1 MTSENPTSGASQR
14 STHSATHSPADSAR
28 DARYVIGVDVGT
40 GSARAGLFDLAG
52 RMVASA
58 RRDITLFH
66 ASGSIVEQSSG
77 EIWTAVCDSVK
88 DALSQA
94 AVSPAQVAG
103 IGFDATCSLVVLGA
117 GGQPLP
123 VGPSEQAERD
133 IIVWMDHRAVAQA
146 ERINATG
153 HEVLNYVGGKISP
166 EMETPKLLW
175 LLENRPGVFAAAWQ
189 FFDLTDFLT
198 WRATGDLARSTCTV
212 TCKWTYL
219 AHERRWDES
228 YFRSVG
234 LGVLADEAFARIG
247 QRVVD
252 PGTPLGSGLTGD
264 AAAQLGL
271 RTGTPVATGV
281 IDAHAGGIGTVGA
294 DGDPESC
301 LAYVFGTSSC
311 TMTTTRSPVFVPGVW
326 GPYFSAM
333 VPDAWLNEGGQSV
346 AGAAIERLL
355 AMHPAS
361 SDARLRAQ
369 REGQSLPALLAALAV
384 QSANS
389 VSGTAL
395 LAGGLHVVPEFLGN
409 RAPLA
414 DPHARAVIAGLGME
428 DDLDSLVALYIAGL
442 CSIGY
447 GLRQIIETQANA
459 GAPIERVVI
468 SGGAG
473 RLDLVRQ
480 LLADATG
487 KPVLATQAEE
497 PVLLG
502 AAMLG
507 GVAGGQF
514 DNVRS
519 AMARMS
525 QISKTYEPGASDISQ
540 LHEARY
546 RAFLKLQCVAREIR

>member
-1 MTSENPTSGASQR
+1 MTSDDPTPGASSGPR
-14 STHSATHSPADSAR
+14 H
-28 DARYVIGVDVGT
+28 VIGVDVGT
-40 GSARAGLFDLAG
+40 GSARAGVFDLAG
-52 RMVASA
+52 RMLASA
-58 RRDITLFH
+58 KHDITLFH

-77 EIWTAVCDSVK
+77 EIWSAVCRAVK

-94 AVSPAQVAG
+94 MLSPDDVAG

-123 VGPSEQAERD
+123 VGPSEQAERNV
-133 IIVWMDHRAVAQA
+133 IVWMDHRAVTQAQ
-146 ERINATG
+146 RINSTG
-153 HEVLNYVGGKISP
+153 HEVLKFVGGRISP

-175 LLENRPGVFAAAWQ
+175 LLEHRPAVFDAAWQ

-198 WRATGDLARSTCTV
+198 WRATGDLSRSTCTV

-219 AHERRWDES
+219 AHERRWDAS
-228 YFRSVG
+228 YFRTVG
-234 LGVLADEAFARIG
+234 LGALADEAFARIG
-247 QRVVD
+247 QAVVD
-252 PGTPLGSGLTGD
+252 PGTPLGSGLTAD
-264 AAAQLGL
+264 AAAELGL
-271 RTGTPVATGV
+271 RAGTPVAAGL

-294 DGDPESC
+294 GGDPESC

-311 TMTTTRSPVFVPGVW
+311 TMTTTPRPVFVPGVW

-346 AGAAIERLL
+346 AGAAIEQLIS
-355 AMHPAS
+355 MHPAAP
-361 SDARLRAQ
+361 DARRRAA
-369 REGQSLPALLAALAV
+369 EAGHTLPALLAGLAT
-384 QSANS
+384 QAANS
-389 VSGTAL
+389 LSEAVT
-395 LAGGLHVVPEFLGN
+395 LAKGLHVVPEFLGN

-414 DPHARAVIAGLGME
+414 DPEARAAIVGLGM
-428 DDLDSLVALYIAGL
+428 DSDLDSLVALYVAGI
-442 CSIGY
+442 CGIGY
-447 GLRQIIETQANA
+447 GLRQIIEAQDA
-459 GAPIERVVI
+459 GGVAIERVVI

-487 KPVLATQAEE
+487 KRVLATQAEE

-507 GVAGGQF
+507 GVAGGLF
-514 DNVRS
+514 GDVRS

-525 QISKTYEPGASDISQ
+525 QVSRTYQPDAGAIAA
-540 LHEARY
+540 LHDVRFD
-546 RAFLKLQCVAREIR
+546 AFLKLQAVAREIR